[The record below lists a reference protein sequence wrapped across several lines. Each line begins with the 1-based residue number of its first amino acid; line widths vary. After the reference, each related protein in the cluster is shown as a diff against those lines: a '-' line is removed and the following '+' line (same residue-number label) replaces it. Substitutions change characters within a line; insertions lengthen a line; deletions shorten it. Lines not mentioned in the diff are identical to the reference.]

1 MNGIERQL
9 RIGNMPLNAFDG
21 QFAAHRATASVFD
34 HVAGALDRSGFSHNA
49 PVEFFATGF

>member
-9 RIGNMPLNAFDG
+9 RIGNMPLNTFDSE
-21 QFAAHRATASVFD
+21 FAAHRATASVFN

-49 PVEFFATGF
+49 PVEFFTTGF